1 MLAVWLLSDSFQH
14 FYFYLYLAFSWIVI
28 SLVTKFYQVYR
39 FTKLIQIAQKIL
51 AQFFLFSLNL
61 LAFNGLFSFSQNY
74 KALARSEE
82 HTSELQSRPHLVC
95 RLLFEKKKG
104 LAGVRGRV
112 LDAVPGRVGALAE
125 VHLPAVRRGGEHA
138 DVGPGAEYLLLAAC
152 DNYRGHPRTL

>member
-74 KALARSEE
+74 KALAVYLGSTAIIIVSVKYLVFRSEE

-95 RLLFEKKKG
+95 RLL
-104 LAGVRGRV
+104 
-112 LDAVPGRVGALAE
+112 
-125 VHLPAVRRGGEHA
+125 
-138 DVGPGAEYLLLAAC
+138 
-152 DNYRGHPRTL
+152 